1 MEHFQVPRTNC
12 VEGLLQGTVW
22 NINSGAVGSVG
33 IWFNSGVY
41 RKWLGGGSRFHPVG
55 RHDGLVR
62 HLHLR
67 NGEGVVKMLELK
79 VKDLQAL
86 EDVVSVFNTNGYK
99 VRTYVQWVDKAGG
112 EISHFTIEVPGMA
125 PDVQWLPRVYKRIQQ
140 AIESLGRNSHD

>member
-1 MEHFQVPRTNC
+1 
-12 VEGLLQGTVW
+12 
-22 NINSGAVGSVG
+22 
-33 IWFNSGVY
+33 
-41 RKWLGGGSRFHPVG
+41 
-55 RHDGLVR
+55 
-62 HLHLR
+62 
-67 NGEGVVKMLELK
+67 MLELK

-86 EDVVSVFNTNGYK
+86 EDAVSVFNTNGYK